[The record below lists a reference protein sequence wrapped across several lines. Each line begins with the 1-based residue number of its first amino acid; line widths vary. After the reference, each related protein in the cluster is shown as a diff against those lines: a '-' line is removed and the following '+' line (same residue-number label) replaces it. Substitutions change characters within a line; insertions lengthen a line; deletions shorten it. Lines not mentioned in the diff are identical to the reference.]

1 MTYAYV
7 EMWAKSSKQYDTR
20 LKRIAEI
27 KAEVEAQM
35 SQGMHVG
42 PDHPLNVEYR
52 RIIKEQ
58 WNELA
63 EGVE

>member
-1 MTYAYV
+1 MTHKYI
-7 EMWAKSSKQYDTR
+7 EIWAQSSKGYDAR

-63 EGVE
+63 EGGE